1 MKIQIVFFLLVLC
14 FVSVSSA
21 SGNYWVSNASIS
33 SGISISGQYQNVN
46 EFSVGTQHHLIGSN
60 LASDWYGYT
69 WNGATW
75 VSNSTVVNGL
85 TDVGSNA
92 ICDVFE
98 YGGNRFAIVGEADG
112 VFNGYKW
119 GGSSWSSNT
128 TIVSGLPD
136 VGDYSSPTVFYSGTS
151 LFLIS
156 GNYNRDWYGYKW
168 GGSSWSSNASIISGL
183 GTTVEWMNIPR
194 AFSDGTNLFLIVGDS
209 QGAWTGYK
217 RGSSSWSTNST
228 IVSGLSDVGT
238 WPGHTI
244 FDMGT
249 NRYMLSGSYNAGVIG
264 WKYNGTIIPPYTAPP
279 LSISAYSPA
288 SGPTSYIGSA
298 QNFSVTLNMSANST
312 WYVDGITRKTQSGTT
327 TTYSNSSAP
336 LGSHSVMC
344 NSTDGDSS
352 TSISWTWTVSDI
364 PGLTVA
370 LLDQSSGSRITP
382 ASVTLFNTTYTNTG
396 EINETGQYAF
406 LSYIGMTDGEY
417 ILSATADGYYPAHG
431 NVNLTLA
438 TDTEAYMYLVADDV
452 NDSTALYERFRLI
465 DNSHQYNLSDCQV
478 RLDKVYDSGVATVF
492 QSSFDYQGYAA
503 TWLSVTDQYMLYV
516 ICPDRTVTYG
526 YFTPDPDG
534 LVEIVITDSLP
545 ELWNEWLN
553 YEISGDP
560 DTGLISAVYESQKAI
575 DVVDVWIT
583 YSENSTQAYHS
594 NSTAA
599 NASFYFSGN
608 TDYTYLVRM
617 VAAAADGET
626 LEVSQMITWD
636 SGGVQPERLPMLPA
650 DAPDWL
656 KNMLSI
662 AFILL
667 CVLVLGEIRYDLA
680 SIIGGLLTAF
690 FWYTGN
696 LKVEGGVVAVI
707 AIIAVAAYMHR
718 SRRE

>member
-1 MKIQIVFFLLVLC
+1 MKRILLAVVLC
-14 FVSVSSA
+14 FGLCISCA
-21 SGNYWVSNASIS
+21 SGVGIKNGNFTSYSGSIAYNWTKVGNPQYYEGYTGTYRSAPASWFL
-33 SGISISGQYQNVN
+33 
-46 EFSVGTQHHLIGSN
+46 FSVNGVGFAGLSQSVDLTNAQSLTFF
-60 LASDWYGYT
+60 GY
-69 WNGATW
+69 N
-75 VSNSTVVNGL
+75 
-85 TDVGSNA
+85 
-92 ICDVFE
+92 
-98 YGGNRFAIVGEADG
+98 
-112 VFNGYKW
+112 
-119 GGSSWSSNT
+119 GGSSTRFYSVR
-128 TIVSGLPD
+128 IDGVQI
-136 VGDYSSPTVFYSGTS
+136 YSSYAGSPTW
-151 LFLIS
+151 
-156 GNYNRDWYGYKW
+156 YNH
-168 GGSSWSSNASIISGL
+168 
-183 GTTVEWMNIPR
+183 TTTNI
-194 AFSDGTNLFLIVGDS
+194 
-209 QGAWTGYK
+209 TGYT
-217 RGSSSWSTNST
+217 GYHTVA
-228 IVSGLSDVGT
+228 IGLQDN
-238 WPGHTI
+238 
-244 FDMGT
+244 DA
-249 NRYMLSGSYNAGVIG
+249 SGSMSVFLDDVSIRYASA
-264 WKYNGTIIPPYTAPP
+264 PPAPP
-279 LSISAYSPA
+279 LSISSYSPS
-288 SGPTSYIGSA
+288 SGPTSYYEA
-298 QNFSVTLNMSANST
+298 TQAFSVTLNQIANST
-312 WYVDGITRKTQSGTT
+312 WYVDNILRKTENSVKT
-327 TTYSNSSAP
+327 TTYSNSTAGV
-336 LGSHSVMC
+336 GSHTVRC
-344 NSTDGDSS
+344 NSTNANGS
-352 TSISWTWTVSDI
+352 TSLSWTWTVSDI

-370 LLDQSSGSRITP
+370 LLDESSGSRITP

-396 EINETGQYAF
+396 DINETGQYAF
-406 LSYIGMTDGEY
+406 LSYIGMTNGEY

-438 TDTEAYMYLVADDV
+438 SDTEAYMYLVADDV

-492 QSSFDYQGYAA
+492 QSNFDYQGYAA

-516 ICPDRTVTYG
+516 ICPDRTITYG

-534 LVEIVITDSLP
+534 LVEIVITDTMP

-553 YEISGDP
+553 YEISGDS
-560 DTGLISAVYESQKAI
+560 DSGLISAVYESQKSI

-617 VAAAADGET
+617 VATAADGDT
-626 LEVSQMITWD
+626 IEVSQMITWD
-636 SGGVQPERLPMLPA
+636 SGGVQPERLPMLPT

-667 CVLVLGEIRYDLA
+667 CVLVLGQIRYDLA
-680 SIIGGLLTAF
+680 SIIGGLFTAF